1 MGAHVKAK
9 TAADMGF
16 SAYKVR
22 IVIGT
27 ALIHVLSRTVPVVRL
42 DGVGSGIASVSM
54 EVIEGTEHGDSIGWI
69 QWSDVRAVTW
79 RKA

>member
-1 MGAHVKAK
+1 M
-9 TAADMGF
+9 
-16 SAYKVR
+16 
-22 IVIGT
+22 
-27 ALIHVLSRTVPVVRL
+27 IHVLSRTVPVVRL